1 MKFIV
6 QRSSDILNLNGSPCE
21 EAFIDYVIIENISR
35 EKKKIEVWC
44 IEINFIE
51 QLIAFRNKYGG
62 IIISKIY
69 DEYDYIEIYDD
80 YVES

>member
-6 QRSSDILNLNGSPCE
+6 KRSSDILTLNGSPCE
-21 EAFIDYVIIENISR
+21 EAFINYVIVENLSR

-44 IEINFIE
+44 IEFNSIE
-51 QLIAFRNKYGG
+51 ELLAFRNKYGA

-80 YVES
+80 YCE